1 MQSQLSLQF
10 LFGIKWLHCATLH
23 FVNLITCSLPQC
35 SKSTVGN
42 LLHLDSFTCHAILLH
57 PNLENY
63 SAAFIEKVLLFEAQ
77 IPDTDLTYVV
87 RPLVRVDQ
95 DPGKEHQWILKQVFA
110 TYCIAIALQL
120 CQFVSTRKSTQ
131 SLHEQQFCGR
141 RNFWSW
147 FSSITSPLAINLAEG
162 GVVGDVVL
170 AGGLQLPGLLRLLA
184 PLVELVA
191 LADSAHHDQVH
202 KAGLTSNVIHFTWL
216 IISMISTT

>member
-42 LLHLDSFTCHAILLH
+42 LLHLDSFTCDAILLH
-57 PNLENY
+57 SNLDNY
-63 SAAFIEKVLLFEAQ
+63 SAAFIEKIFCSALWA

-95 DPGKEHQWILKQVFA
+95 DPGKEYQWILNNQIAFV
-110 TYCIAIALQL
+110 TYC
-120 CQFVSTRKSTQ
+120 KSSPVEWIVIHKEIHAVTAWKKK
-131 SLHEQQFCGR
+131 QFCGR
-141 RNFWSW
+141 RHFWSR
-147 FSSITSPLAINLAEG
+147 FSCITSPLAINLAEG

-184 PLVELVA
+184 PLIELVA
-191 LADSAHHDQVH
+191 LAHSAQHNQGH
-202 KAGLTSNVIHFTWL
+202 KAGLSSNVIHFSWL
-216 IISMISTT
+216 ISTT